1 MAKKSLEVKIVDLAN
16 ELLEAQY
23 NIYDESVTDD
33 GVPEEVE
40 LLLKDMDITKK
51 HLEQLAFLIR
61 KYKSRK

>member
-1 MAKKSLEVKIVDLAN
+1 MNSSTLHLSHLEMEVN
-16 ELLEAQY
+16 